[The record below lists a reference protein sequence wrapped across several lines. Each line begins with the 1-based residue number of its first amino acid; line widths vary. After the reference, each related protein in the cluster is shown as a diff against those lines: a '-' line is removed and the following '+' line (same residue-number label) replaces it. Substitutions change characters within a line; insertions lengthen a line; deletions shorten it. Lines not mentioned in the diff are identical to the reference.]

1 MTAASNPAL
10 PNFFIVGAGKAG
22 TTSLCSYLRQHP
34 DIYMSPV
41 KEPCYF
47 ASEIRAEAMTR
58 PIQQHVALQSRE
70 LPSVLGDDAATK
82 PHGWI
87 AAEWE
92 DYTRLFQGVRG
103 EKAIGEASA
112 AYLWSETAAVNIRAR
127 VPDAKIIMIL
137 RDPAERAFS
146 QYLHQV
152 SVGLT
157 GTTFRTHLEACRRDT
172 GSNLSPT
179 YPFLDIGDYSAQVER
194 FLACFPRDRI
204 RIYWYEES
212 WRQPAQMLADVFRF
226 LEVDADFAPDF
237 SHRDHE
243 RRAPR
248 ARTLHYLLKKSGM
261 WSPLKAMLPE
271 RAVGSLRQ
279 AAFVNGKAVV
289 MDPADRK
296 QLSDYY
302 REDVRKLELL
312 LGRDLSAWLVG

>member
-1 MTAASNPAL
+1 MTTPAL

-22 TTSLCSYLRQHP
+22 TTSLYCYLRQHP

-47 ASEIRAEAMTR
+47 ASEIRAETMAR
-58 PIQQHVALQSRE
+58 PIQQHVAKQSRE
-70 LPSVLGDDAATK
+70 LPKVLGDTVAAK

-87 AAEWE
+87 AAEWG

-112 AYLWSETAAVNIRAR
+112 AYLWSQTAAANIRAS
-127 VPDAKIIMIL
+127 VPGAKIIMIL

-152 SVGLT
+152 SIGLT
-157 GTTFRTHLEACRRDT
+157 GTTFRAHLEACRRDT
-172 GSNLSPT
+172 GHKLSPT
-179 YPFLDIGDYSAQVER
+179 YPSLEIGFYSAQVER

-212 WRQPAQMLADVFRF
+212 WRQPAQMLADAFRF
-226 LEVDADFAPDF
+226 LDVDAGFAPDF

-243 RRAPR
+243 RRAPK
-248 ARTLHYLLKKSGM
+248 ARTLHYLLKKSGL
-261 WSPLKAMLPE
+261 WYPLKALLPD
-271 RAVGSLRQ
+271 RAVDSLRQ
-279 AAFVNGKAVV
+279 AAFVNGNAVA
-289 MDPADRK
+289 MHPADRRY
-296 QLSDYY
+296 LSDYY
-302 REDVRKLELL
+302 RDDIRKLELL
-312 LGRDLSAWLVG
+312 LKRDLSAWLR